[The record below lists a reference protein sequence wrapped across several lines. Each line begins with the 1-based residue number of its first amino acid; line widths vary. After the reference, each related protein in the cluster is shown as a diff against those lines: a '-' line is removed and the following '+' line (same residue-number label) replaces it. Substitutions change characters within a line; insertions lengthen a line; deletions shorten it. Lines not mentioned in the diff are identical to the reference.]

1 MRHEPVSIES
11 PNSAPNYLSFKCSHT
26 LFPFPPSHSLSRSLS
41 FSTSCLLP
49 VVRRQREGSLG
60 KAEAA
65 SLCDTNRLLHYQTP
79 SVATS
84 ELTRPCTYLS
94 HLLSAEAPINV
105 VNVVYKLTVWHNAQ

>member
-1 MRHEPVSIES
+1 MRHEHQYRDLKFTDPSVIIV
-11 PNSAPNYLSFKCSHT
+11 LSTVRTNTF
-26 LFPFPPSHSLSRSLS
+26 SLSLSPSLS
-41 FSTSCLLP
+41 TPCLLP
-49 VVRRQREGSLG
+49 TVRRQYEGSLG

-84 ELTRPCTYLS
+84 ELTHPCTYLS

-105 VNVVYKLTVWHNAQ
+105 VNVVYTLTVWHNAQ